1 MPPVISNLV
10 YTVTDTTIVATWTTD
25 TSSDSNLSAGG
36 KAAVDNGLAANST
49 SHQAIVAG
57 LAPSTL
63 YSCIVTSGGTSS
75 SPQNVTT
82 SVAHSTTP
90 ITVVGFGTDHVTTA
104 DGDITYN
111 FLSNDNITY
120 MMRDDAKTPP
130 GGAGFN
136 QQMDTVTNEST
147 LALSLVNG
155 MSAYGAYAT
164 ENGTD
169 GPAGHTLSNKGNGL
183 FGMAGSLFWFTGRHY
198 IVGSSRQQY
207 YGNVIR
213 SDDHGATWSNF
224 SAPTTFNANGVPYYP
239 NSGSNS
245 IAPFF
250 FGADSTFGWVTPVR
264 YAGDDGT
271 LGYNTAGNG
280 FSGGNA
286 YVYFAILNGP
296 NDAANNIYLGR
307 IPRISLFS
315 LDRTAEQFWIG
326 PTSPTDADFV
336 NDANWQSASTG
347 LTSIYTPATTTVG
360 WPDICFIPTINRYLL
375 FSTYRPSTAS
385 TSNTIWRVLEGPT
398 PAGPWT
404 LVGTIQNSP
413 SGWYCQTILHRTA
426 ASNVLTD
433 NIPLTVV
440 YSGDFNNQ
448 IPYYHP
454 TYSTLTVSTSPQSPV
469 TNVFV
474 QAKGTT
480 AAQSGTTGTLA
491 YTSNVTSGN
500 LLVTSWRYNG
510 SGAVHLTSVTSTRT
524 TGNWTIVY
532 DQSDGAATPIQGG
545 WAYAWATS
553 TGACT
558 VTLNFNTSVVGIDIC
573 VGEWNGPTTVRTTSA
588 PRINV
593 SQNIPFSSSIPVQG
607 GDLLIGVVTL
617 GAASSQT
624 LSAGSGYVQ
633 RAHAIT
639 GGVTDFTAIEDNL
652 NATLGFSTAT
662 FNVIPSGGGISST
675 VGIGAFYS
683 QGIISGNAGVSG
695 ATVAWTSVSSGSGST
710 TSDGSG
716 NYSTSSLASDVYT
729 ITPTKTGY
737 SFTPTSVQQVMI
749 SANVNG
755 VNFTATHLPVSTP
768 SISPNGGNFDSPQT
782 VTVSDTDSGLAGFA
796 MYYTTDGTTP
806 TTGST
811 LYTAPIAVTT
821 SLTLKVLAVATG
833 FLNSAVASA
842 TFNIVRGGGGLGYR
856 FTYGF

>member
-1 MPPVISNLV
+1 MPVISNLV

-280 FSGGNA
+280 FSGANA

-296 NDAANNIYLGR
+296 NDAASNVYLGR

-326 PTSPTDADFV
+326 PTSPTDANFV

-347 LTSIYTPATTTVG
+347 LTSIYTPAAATVG
-360 WPDICFIPTINRYLL
+360 WPDICFIPAINRYLL
-375 FSTYRPSTAS
+375 FSIYRPNTSS

-404 LVGTIQNSP
+404 LVGTIQNNP
-413 SGWYCQTILHRTA
+413 SGWYCHTILHRTA

-454 TYSTLTVSTSPQSPV
+454 TYSTLTVSTAAQSPV

-480 AAQSGTTGTLA
+480 VAQTGTTGTLA

-510 SGAVHLTSVTSTRT
+510 SGAPQLTSVTSTRT
-524 TGNWTIVY
+524 TGNWIIVY
-532 DQSDGAATPIQGG
+532 DQTDGGGTPIEGG

-558 VTLNFNTSVVGIDIC
+558 VTLNFGASVVGTNIC
-573 VGEWNGPTTVRTTSA
+573 VGEWHGPTAIRSA
-588 PRINV
+588 SAANV
-593 SQNIPFSSSIPVQG
+593 NTSQNTPVSLSISVQT

-624 LSAGSGYVQ
+624 LSAGTGYTL

-639 GGVTDFTAIEDNL
+639 GGITDFTAIEDNL
-652 NATLGFSTAT
+652 NATIGFSTSS
-662 FNVIPSGGGISST
+662 FNVIPSGGAGLQAT

-683 QGIISGNAGVSG
+683 QGIVSGSVGALGAG
-695 ATVAWTSVSSGSGST
+695 ATVAWSGTASGSVT
-710 TSDGSG
+710 ADGSG
-716 NYSTSSLASDVYT
+716 NYQTTSLASGPYI
-729 ITPTKTGY
+729 ITPSKPGI
-737 SFTPTSVQQVMI
+737 SFTPSSQSIAIV
-749 SANVNG
+749 SANLTG
-755 VNFTATHLPVSTP
+755 VNFTATS
-768 SISPNGGNFDSPQT
+768 S
-782 VTVSDTDSGLAGFA
+782 
-796 MYYTTDGTTP
+796 
-806 TTGST
+806 
-811 LYTAPIAVTT
+811 
-821 SLTLKVLAVATG
+821 
-833 FLNSAVASA
+833 
-842 TFNIVRGGGGLGYR
+842 GGGTAFDITFRGRLYITRVVTGL
-856 FTYGF
+856 